1 MRHISFVFY
10 LTSAVRRTDEARE
23 GALAFLE
30 KRQPSYAVR

>member
-1 MRHISFVFY
+1 
-10 LTSAVRRTDEARE
+10 LTASVRRTDEARE